1 MVTVRP
7 NFQDSVHVGYVAG
20 LRKFA
25 EYFTSV
31 LCFTTPGDGPRS
43 PPQLVRTHEDGTGRL
58 RGPGGWERPRAGA
71 LGPAGAA
78 GGDAERCAAQPRETP
93 AKGSPLHAPS
103 WWGSCGCRG
112 LLLLGAQ
119 LGAELGVFGQC
130 LAPWD
135 ISASV
140 TSWTRP

>member
-58 RGPGGWERPRAGA
+58 CAPAGRTLPTRGSRGGGEQPWDGG
-71 LGPAGAA
+71 LGPTGAA
-78 GGDAERCAAQPRETP
+78 GGGMWKRGAAEPGKPHPR
-93 AKGSPLHAPS
+93 GAPS
-103 WWGSCGCRG
+103 T
-112 LLLLGAQ
+112 
-119 LGAELGVFGQC
+119 
-130 LAPWD
+130 LAP
-135 ISASV
+135 
-140 TSWTRP
+140 

>member
-1 MVTVRP
+1 MVSAVPMCVVGTPVPGIVVPSAFFPQLIAWEPEHEEEATVVTVRP

-58 RGPGGWERPRAGA
+58 RVPCPCAAPGRVGAAPRWG

-78 GGDAERCAAQPRETP
+78 GGDVE
-93 AKGSPLHAPS
+93 
-103 WWGSCGCRG
+103 WGCH
-112 LLLLGAQ
+112 
-119 LGAELGVFGQC
+119 
-130 LAPWD
+130 
-135 ISASV
+135 
-140 TSWTRP
+140 

>member
-1 MVTVRP
+1 MVGESSSLDSLFPQLIAWEPEHEDEATVVTVRP

-58 RGPGGWERPRAGA
+58 RPRLSPGSGEPCLPSSR
-71 LGPAGAA
+71 
-78 GGDAERCAAQPRETP
+78 
-93 AKGSPLHAPS
+93 GSH
-103 WWGSCGCRG
+103 GC
-112 LLLLGAQ
+112 
-119 LGAELGVFGQC
+119 
-130 LAPWD
+130 
-135 ISASV
+135 
-140 TSWTRP
+140 